1 MAMKVRALFSLA
13 AVLITMSLS
22 GCGHYTCG
30 TTFGNATCTSSGSG
44 ISTGPVGGTGS
55 ALIAYGYF
63 TPFSVHGLPST
74 GIAQFKL
81 DQSAGTFLDIS
92 SFVPPLV
99 PPFPTGMT
107 IVGKSFMYIP
117 SADGTLY
124 GFVIDSSGNFTNVT
138 GSPYSVAGGDSVAA
152 SASGNLLF
160 VGDTAGQQ
168 VSVFTVNADG
178 SLTSLGN
185 PFPTSGVSPSVMAT
199 DGQSK
204 FLYATAGRFSA
215 NVAAFTIGTGGALTM
230 VAGSPFSSNVS
241 AIVGEPSGKFM
252 LGVSWQNGDNNIH
265 VYSINSST
273 GALTA
278 LASAPTS
285 GTPRNL
291 AVHPNGAWVYT
302 FSEDPVLVAQ
312 EPVEGFV
319 LNNTAGTLTNMT
331 GSPFTDIIANGGAI
345 EQSGQFLVGLGITLQ
360 PLGSESTATP
370 YSIDSNTGE
379 LAVWPAGVDNSQG
392 FPSIE
397 SAVFALTDAP

>member
-1 MAMKVRALFSLA
+1 MTMKVRALLGI
-13 AVLITMSLS
+13 AVALITMSLS

-30 TTFGNATCTSSGSG
+30 ATFGNGSCTSSGGG
-44 ISTGPVGGTGS
+44 ITQGGGGTGS

-63 TPFSVHGLPST
+63 TPFSVNGQPST
-74 GIAQFKL
+74 GIAKFTL

-92 SFVPPLV
+92 SFLPPLV

-160 VGDTAGQQ
+160 VGDSAGQQ

-178 SLTSLGN
+178 SLTSVGN

-215 NVAAFTIGTGGALTM
+215 NVAEFAIGTGGALTL

-252 LGVSWQNGDNNIH
+252 LGVSYLAGDNH
-265 VYSINSST
+265 VQVFSIGST
-273 GALTA
+273 GSLTL
-278 LASAPTS
+278 LASNTTS
-285 GTPRNL
+285 FVPRNL
-291 AVHPNGAWVYT
+291 AVHPNGKWVYT
-302 FSEDPVLVAQ
+302 FSEDPVLT
-312 EPVEGFV
+312 ELDPVEGFD
-319 LNNTAGTLTNMT
+319 LDTTSGTLTEMS
-331 GSPFTDIIANGGAI
+331 GSPFTDLIANGGAI
-345 EQSGQFLVGLGITLQ
+345 EQSGQFVFGLGHTVISGFAEPTVSPYAIDQNAGTL
-360 PLGSESTATP
+360 ST
-370 YSIDSNTGE
+370 
-379 LAVWPAGVDNSQG
+379 WPAGQISSQG
-392 FPSIE
+392 FVGID
-397 SAVFALTDAP
+397 SAVFAATDAP